1 MSSENDGFLRRF
13 RWHLVIICV
22 ALVIVLVLTLFT
34 DIFQKSQTDLLR
46 QLVFIL
52 GALVFIS
59 ALLTMLSR
67 VFKILDALRD
77 NSVKLEEVTS
87 ALEKISSGLTQI
99 NHSTRVSE
107 TAKAIA
113 FRDADKQSLR
123 EAVFDKL
130 QQQDFSAAE
139 DIINEIAKR
148 PEYKELAEQLRTQT
162 DRYHDATDQERL
174 NQVMT
179 HINKLLDDCQ
189 WGRASAQIEGLIKA
203 HPDNEQAK
211 AMRQILLDK
220 KQERKRILLAVWDD
234 AIQNQET
241 DRSLEILKELDQYLT
256 PNEGLA
262 LQEAARDV
270 FRTKLHNLGVQFA
283 IAVTEKRW
291 VGALEV
297 GQNIIAEFPNS
308 KMSEEIRG
316 KLDVLKQNVQM
327 QNN

>member
-77 NSVKLEEVTS
+77 NSFKLEELTN
-87 ALEKISSGLTQI
+87 ALEKISSGLAQI

-113 FRDADKQSLR
+113 FRDADRQSLR

-139 DIINEIAKR
+139 EIINEIAKR
-148 PEYKELAEQLRTQT
+148 PEYKELTEQLRAQT

-174 NQVMT
+174 NQVIA
-179 HINKLLDDCQ
+179 HIDKLFVDCQ
-189 WGRASAQIEGLIKA
+189 WARASAQIEGLIKA
-203 HPDNEQAK
+203 HPDNEHAK

-220 KQERKRILLAVWDD
+220 KQERKRILLAAWDD

-291 VGALEV
+291 VGALDV
-297 GQNIIAEFPNS
+297 GQHIIAEFPNS

>member
-1 MSSENDGFLRRF
+1 MSSENDSFFRRY
-13 RWHLVIICV
+13 RLHLLIICV
-22 ALVIVLVLTLFT
+22 ALVVVLYLTLFT

-46 QLVFIL
+46 QLVFML

-67 VFKILDALRD
+67 MFKILDALRD
-77 NSVKLEEVTS
+77 NSVKLEEVTK
-87 ALEKISSGLTQI
+87 ALENISSDLVQI
-99 NHSTRVSE
+99 NHSTRVSDA
-107 TAKAIA
+107 AKAIV
-113 FRDADKQSLR
+113 FRDADIQTLR

-130 QQQDFSAAE
+130 QQQDFRAAE

-148 PEYKELAEQLRTQT
+148 PEYKELAEQLRVQT
-162 DRYHDATDQERL
+162 KRYHDATDQERL
-174 NQVMT
+174 NQVIT
-179 HINKLLDDCQ
+179 HINRLLDDCQ
-189 WGRASAQIEGLIKA
+189 WGRASAQIEGLIKT

-211 AMRQILLDK
+211 AMRQALLDK
-220 KQERKRILLAVWDD
+220 KQERKKILLAAWDD
-234 AIQNQET
+234 AIQSQET

-291 VGALEV
+291 VNALDI
-297 GQNIIAEFPNS
+297 GQHIIADFPNS

-316 KLDVLKQNVQM
+316 KLEVLKQNVQM

>member
-1 MSSENDGFLRRF
+1 MDSKNDSFF
-13 RWHLVIICV
+13 RQYKWHLVVICAV
-22 ALVIVLVLTLFT
+22 VVCVFYLTLFT
-34 DIFQKSQTDLLR
+34 DIFQKSQAGSLNQLLF
-46 QLVFIL
+46 VL

-77 NSVKLEEVTS
+77 NSAKLEEVTK
-87 ALEKISSGLTQI
+87 ALENISSGMAQI
-99 NHSTRVSE
+99 NHSTRVSDA
-107 TAKAIA
+107 AKAIA
-113 FRDADKQSLR
+113 FRDADIQTLR

-130 QQQDFSAAE
+130 QQQDFNAAE

-148 PEYKELAEQLRTQT
+148 PEYKELAEQLRIQT
-162 DRYHDATDQERL
+162 KRYHDSTDQERL
-174 NQVMT
+174 NQVIA
-179 HINKLLDDCQ
+179 HINKLLDDYQ

-211 AMRQILLDK
+211 AMRQVLLDK
-220 KQERKRILLAVWDD
+220 KQERKRILLAAWDD
-234 AIQNQET
+234 AIQKQET
-241 DRSLEILKELDQYLT
+241 DRSLDILKELDQYLT

-283 IAVTEKRW
+283 ISVTEKRW
-291 VGALEV
+291 VDALEI
-297 GQNIIAEFPNS
+297 GQNIITDFPNS

>member
-1 MSSENDGFLRRF
+1 MSSENGGFLSRF
-13 RWHLVIICV
+13 KWHVVIICV
-22 ALVIVLVLTLFT
+22 AFAIVVILTLLT
-34 DIFQKSQTDLLR
+34 DIFQKSQTGLLS

-67 VFKILDALRD
+67 VIKILDALRD
-77 NSVKLEEVTS
+77 NSVKLEQVTS
-87 ALEKISSGLTQI
+87 ALEKIGTGLAQI

-113 FRDADKQSLR
+113 FRDADRQSLR
-123 EAVFDKL
+123 GAVFDKL

-139 DIINEIAKR
+139 EIINEIAKR
-148 PEYKELAEQLRTQT
+148 PEYKELAEQLRAQT
-162 DRYHDATDQERL
+162 NRYHDATDQERL
-174 NQVMT
+174 NQVMA
-179 HINKLLDDCQ
+179 HIYKLLDDCQ

-203 HPDNEQAK
+203 NPDNEQAK
-211 AMRQILLDK
+211 MMRQVLLDK

-241 DRSLEILKELDQYLT
+241 DRSLEVLKELDQYLT

-283 IAVTEKRW
+283 ISVTEKRW
-291 VGALEV
+291 VDALEV
-297 GQNIIAEFPNS
+297 GQNIIADFPNS